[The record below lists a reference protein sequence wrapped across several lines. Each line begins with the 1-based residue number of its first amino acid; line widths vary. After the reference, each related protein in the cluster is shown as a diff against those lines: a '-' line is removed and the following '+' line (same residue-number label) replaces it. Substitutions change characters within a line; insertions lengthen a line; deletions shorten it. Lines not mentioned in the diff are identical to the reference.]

1 MKKIGEIAPSPGWGW
16 RKKLKIMKLCFLFI
30 CVSVLQASAT
40 LYAQHVK
47 LDLNL
52 KDASIEKV
60 MTSIRGQS
68 EFSFFYDDAAVNK
81 ISNITLNLKNATVE
95 EVMEKCLKGTGFLFR
110 VIDKTIILYR
120 RNVAEQEV
128 KETII
133 KGKILDSKGKP
144 LPGVTIRLEGANLGV
159 ASDIDGNYIFRL
171 PLEKGTLSFSFVG
184 YKTQKIPFTG
194 SKTIDVKLEEDVAA
208 LDEVSVVAY
217 GSQKKRLMTS
227 AISSVKADDI
237 KELPTHSLESL
248 LQGHMA
254 GVEVNNL
261 SGAPGGGGSIVAIR
275 GYNSFFIEGESQDR
289 SMGTPLYV
297 VDGVPIQA
305 FTSPVTGANTLSDID
320 PSMIESIE
328 VLKDA
333 ASAAIYGSRAGNGV
347 ILITTKKGRA
357 GKAKFAANVSYSASW
372 LPKTPEQTGGHAE
385 RLFFLNALRNSAT
398 PYYDSET
405 KEWKMT
411 TSNDEVYYGP
421 MENGPL
427 YDWFWR
433 KTYSQ
438 NAYILQDSLNPFYNN
453 STNWWKYAYQV
464 AKVLNANIQASG
476 GSENIQYMV
485 GAGYYDEEGIMLG
498 SGFQRI
504 NIMSNLSAQPT
515 KRLRLD
521 SRLGLS
527 YSDRSRGGGGS
538 RKNSGLGGQKIE
550 GVSVDPSRESSLYP
564 GSSYVEEN
572 LLEELNTIQEKNNSY
587 SARYSLMLDYEFI
600 KNLHLSV
607 SGSVDFNQQ
616 NQNHFEPS
624 TMDRDK
630 YRSYSKGTVARSL
643 SLLNE
648 NLLNYSFKV
657 RNNHNFQVLLGLSFQ
672 KDQDFSI
679 DGSGKGGPNDQIHY
693 VDNWGSNGL
702 LPLIGDETLPLSATT
717 YNSSFTEERM
727 CSYFGRLTYNYK
739 EKYLFEATLR
749 RDGSSVF
756 GEKVRW
762 ATFPSISA
770 GWAFS
775 EEPFM
780 KKLYWLSFGKIRASW
795 GTSGQKFSQRYLAYG
810 LWSPTGATFEGKTG
824 MGPDTEG
831 GVINRKLTWEETDQ
845 WDIGLD
851 LNLMDYRLKVI
862 VDYYYRYTHEQLSRV
877 NLPGNIYYFGMQWR
891 NAMATSN
898 QGLEIE
904 LQADIFRETA
914 VKWRMKLNGSRNW
927 NRLEKSG
934 DGYDP
939 DGQVIGKPIYQ
950 IRTYKTQ
957 GYYSS
962 LKEIPTYYTPDNI
975 KQPLY
980 HGSKNG
986 IFFPGTRKI
995 VDLNGD
1001 GYISTSDQYMAAS
1014 PLPLFHGGFINEI
1027 RWKDFDLN
1035 IFFTYSLG
1043 RNILKT
1049 YDDRSLVI
1057 SGGSLALLMDA
1068 DKISSWQ
1075 NPQSG
1080 NPEYPHIQYYESNK
1094 AQFMGDYDCDI
1105 EKVHML
1111 RLKQLTLG
1119 YNLNEKITRKIGLSS
1134 LRIFTTFENLFLLTN
1149 YSGLDPE
1156 IVSIYTGRD
1165 NLGSYPLPRKFTVG
1179 LTVNF

>member
-1 MKKIGEIAPSPGWGW
+1 MKKIGETTPSPGWGW
-16 RKKLKIMKLCFLFI
+16 RKNLRIMKLCMLFI
-30 CVSVLQASAT
+30 WVSVLQVSAVV
-40 LYAQHVK
+40 YAQNVR
-47 LDLNL
+47 LDLTL

-60 MTSIRGQS
+60 MTSIRSQS
-68 EFSFFYDDAAVNK
+68 EFSFFYDDAAVDK
-81 ISNITLNLKNATVE
+81 ISNITLNLKDATVD
-95 EVMEKCLKGTGFLFR
+95 EVMEACLKGTGFSFR

-120 RNVAEQEV
+120 KEAVQQQV
-128 KETII
+128 KETVIT
-133 KGKILDSKGKP
+133 GKVTDQKGKP
-144 LPGVTIRLEGANLGV
+144 LPGVTIRLDGTTLGV
-159 ASDIDGNYIFRL
+159 VTDAEGNYVFRL
-171 PLEKGTLSFSFVG
+171 PMEKGNLIFSFIG
-184 YKTQKIPFTG
+184 FKTRKETFAGT
-194 SKTIDVKLEEDVAA
+194 KKIDVKLEEDVAA

-227 AISSVKADDI
+227 AVSSVKADDI

-275 GYNSFFIEGESQDR
+275 GYNSFFVEGEGQDR
-289 SMGTPLYV
+289 AMGTPLYV

-357 GKAKFAANVSYSASW
+357 GKAKFTANVSYSASW
-372 LPKTPEQTGGHAE
+372 LPATPEQTGGNAE
-385 RLFFLNALRNSAT
+385 RRFYLNALRHSAA

-405 KEWKMT
+405 GEWKMT
-411 TSNDEVYYGP
+411 TSNDEVYHGP
-421 MENGPL
+421 MEYGPL
-427 YDWFWR
+427 YDWFWQ
-433 KTYSQ
+433 KTYSRD
-438 NAYILQDSLNPFYNN
+438 AYVLQDSLNPFYNN
-453 STNWWKYAYQV
+453 STNWWKYAYRM
-464 AKVLNANIQASG
+464 AKVWNANIQASG
-476 GSENIQYMV
+476 GNETIQYMV
-485 GAGYYDEEGIMLG
+485 GAGYYNEEGIMLG

-504 NIMSNLSAQPT
+504 NIMSNLTAQPT
-515 KRLRLD
+515 PKLRLD

-527 YSDRSRGGGGS
+527 YSDRSRGGQS
-538 RKNSGLGGQKIE
+538 QKRSGLGGQKIE
-550 GVSVDPSRESSLYP
+550 GVSVDPTRKSSLYP

-572 LLEELNTIQEKNNSY
+572 LLEELNTVQEKNNSY
-587 SARYSLMLDYEFI
+587 SARYSMMLDYEFI

-624 TMDRDK
+624 TLDRDK
-630 YRSYSKGTVARSL
+630 RRSYSQGTVARSL

-648 NLLNYSFKV
+648 NLLNYSFSV

-672 KDQDFSI
+672 KNQDFGI
-679 DGSGKGGPNDQIHY
+679 GGSGKGGPNDQIHY
-693 VDNWGSNGL
+693 VENWGSNGL
-702 LPLIGDETLPLSATT
+702 LPLIGDETLPQSATT
-717 YNSSFTEERM
+717 YNSSFSEERM

-756 GEKVRW
+756 GENVRW
-762 ATFPSISA
+762 ATFPSVSA

-780 KKLYWLSFGKIRASW
+780 KKWYWLSFGKIRASW

-810 LWSPTGATFEGKTG
+810 LWSPTRATFEGKSG

-831 GVINRKLTWEETDQ
+831 GVINRNLTWEETDQ

-851 LNLMDYRLKVI
+851 LSFLDYRLKII
-862 VDYYYRYTHEQLSRV
+862 VDYYYRYTHEQLTKV
-877 NLPGNIYYFGMQWR
+877 DLPGNINYFDMQWR
-891 NAMATSN
+891 NALATSN
-898 QGLEIE
+898 QGLEVE
-904 LQADIFRETA
+904 LQADIFRESA

-927 NRLEKSG
+927 NRFEKSG
-934 DGYDP
+934 DGYDT
-939 DGQVIGKPIYQ
+939 DQQVIGKPIYQ
-950 IRTYKTQ
+950 IWAYKTQ
-957 GYYSS
+957 GYYNS
-962 LKEIPTYYTPDNI
+962 LKEVPMYYTPDNT
-975 KQPLY
+975 KQPMY
-980 HGSKNG
+980 HGPKNG

-995 VDLNGD
+995 ADLNGD
-1001 GYISTSDQYMAAS
+1001 GTISVKDRYMAAS

-1043 RNILKT
+1043 RHILKT
-1049 YDDRSLVI
+1049 YDDRSLVV
-1057 SGGSLALLMDA
+1057 SGGALALLVDA
-1068 DKISSWQ
+1068 GKLSSWQ

-1080 NPEYPHIQYYESNK
+1080 NPDYPRIQYYEGNK

-1105 EKVHML
+1105 EKVNMI

-1119 YNLNEKITRKIGLSS
+1119 YNLNEKVTRKLGVSS
-1134 LRIFTTFENLFLLTN
+1134 VRIFTTFENLFLLTN

-1156 IVSIYTGRD
+1156 IVSIYSGMD